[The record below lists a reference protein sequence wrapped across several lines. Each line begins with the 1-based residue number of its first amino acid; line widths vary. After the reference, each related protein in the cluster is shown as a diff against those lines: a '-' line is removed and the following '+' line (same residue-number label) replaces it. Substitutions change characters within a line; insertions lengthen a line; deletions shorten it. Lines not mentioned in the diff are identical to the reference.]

1 VAFGPAGVAVQ
12 VVVEPMTGLHWLMVD
27 PAGLLAGAPVIA
39 FVIVAVH
46 VTVLAPP
53 FPAWLH

>member
-1 VAFGPAGVAVQ
+1 MQ
-12 VVVEPMTGLHWLMVD
+12 VVVEPMAGLHWLIVD
-27 PAGLLAGAPVIA
+27 PAGLLAGAPVML

-53 FPAWLH
+53 LPA